1 MKTSSSNRARG
12 RSRSRGGEVIDN
24 HGALSESSTTLS
36 THPSLGRPF
45 APSLP
50 DNSSQAEA
58 DANEDTLHKDPTDW
72 NPRSKHAGSVHQL
85 ETPKSSVHQ
94 APVTSL
100 GWTDSPVVDS
110 VANSIAKSDA
120 SGNAVRRFYLWV
132 SLNSLVLIDI

>member
-1 MKTSSSNRARG
+1 
-12 RSRSRGGEVIDN
+12 
-24 HGALSESSTTLS
+24 LLF
-36 THPSLGRPF
+36 THPSLGRPY

-50 DNSSQAEA
+50 DNSSEAEA
-58 DANEDTLHKDPTDW
+58 DANGDW
-72 NPRSKHAGSVHQL
+72 NPSSKHAGSVHQL

-94 APVTSL
+94 APVTLL

-120 SGNAVRRFYLWV
+120 KYPPFDAVRRFYLWV